1 MIKATFTRDEHGD
14 IVKFL
19 ITGHAD
25 HGDYG
30 KDIVCAGV
38 SAVSI
43 GAINGIEALAGFT
56 PQVDADEVNG
66 GHMLVEATGATTGE
80 QNHIAQIL
88 LENLVLSVQSIADQY
103 PDYVHVTTQQA

>member
-30 KDIVCAGV
+30 KDIVCAA
-38 SAVSI
+38 S
-43 GAINGIEALAGFT
+43 
-56 PQVDADEVNG
+56 PR
-66 GHMLVEATGATTGE
+66 
-80 QNHIAQIL
+80 
-88 LENLVLSVQSIADQY
+88 
-103 PDYVHVTTQQA
+103 